1 MAIGSDISCR
11 DKMLFGCKDWGGGFA
26 QQDLSTDSQ
35 GTLSEHP
42 NKKKSEIKGGGRAT
56 HHI

>member
-11 DKMLFGCKDWGGGFA
+11 DEMLFGCKDWGGGGFA

-42 NKKKSEIKGGGRAT
+42 NKKRVK
-56 HHI
+56 

>member
-11 DKMLFGCKDWGGGFA
+11 DEMLFGCKDWRGVGGFA

-42 NKKKSEIKGGGRAT
+42 DKKE
-56 HHI
+56 

>member
-11 DKMLFGCKDWGGGFA
+11 DEMLFGCKDWGGFA

-42 NKKKSEIKGGGRAT
+42 NKKRVK
-56 HHI
+56 